1 MKMKEIIEE
10 KIDEISHM
18 LIEDYPQGDYMDG
31 YVDALEWILDLLE
44 ASE

>member
-1 MKMKEIIEE
+1 MKEIIEE

-18 LIEDYPQGDYMDG
+18 LIVDYPHSDVYMNG
-31 YVDALEWILDLLE
+31 YVAALEWILDLLE